1 MARGNPFG
9 NLFGK
14 SPFQPIQDH
23 MTKAHQ
29 CAEALIP
36 FLESALAD
44 NWEEATKR
52 RHTIAAL
59 EGEADD
65 LKSDIRASLPKS
77 LFLPVPRSDLLE
89 VLGAQDKIANA
100 AKDISGLMLGRKM
113 KIPAAIADLFI
124 EFARESIATSAQ
136 ALKAINE
143 LDELVETGFRG
154 REVTAVEEL
163 INELDRL
170 EHRND
175 EQEITIRAALFE
187 QEKDLPPVDVVFL
200 YKVIDAI
207 GDLSDRAQQVGNR
220 LQIII
225 AR

>member
-23 MTKAHQ
+23 MAKAHE

-36 FLESALAD
+36 FLEAAMAD
-44 NWEEATKR
+44 DWEQATKHR
-52 RHTIAAL
+52 STITRL
-59 EGEADD
+59 EGEADE
-65 LKSDIRASLPKS
+65 LKSEIRASLPKS

-89 VLGAQDKIANA
+89 VLSAQDKIANA
-100 AKDISGLMLGRKM
+100 SKTISGLMMGRKM
-113 KIPAAIADLFI
+113 SIPQPITASFM
-124 EFARESIATSAQ
+124 EFVEEALATSAQ

-154 REVTAVEEL
+154 REVNTVEAL
-163 INELDRL
+163 IDELDRL

-175 EQEITIRAALFE
+175 EQEIAIRASLFAI
-187 QEKDLPPVDVVFL
+187 EKDLPPIDAMFL
-200 YKVIDAI
+200 YKVIDSI
-207 GDLSDRAQQVGNR
+207 GDLANRAQKVGSR

>member
-23 MTKAHQ
+23 MAKAHQ
-29 CAEALIP
+29 CAEALLP
-36 FLESALAD
+36 FLEAAMAD
-44 NWEEATKR
+44 NWELATEKR
-52 RHTIAAL
+52 HELAML

-65 LKSDIRASLPKS
+65 IKGEIRTSLPKS

-89 VLGAQDKIANA
+89 IITAQDRVANA
-100 AKDISGLMLGRKM
+100 AKDISGIMLGRKM
-113 KIPAAIADLFI
+113 VIPAEI
-124 EFARESIATSAQ
+124 RESFVEFVKEAIGASAQ

-143 LDELVETGFRG
+143 FDELVETGFRG
-154 REVTAVEEL
+154 REINAVEA
-163 INELDRL
+163 IIDELDRL

-175 EQEITIRAALFE
+175 KQEVAIRAALFAI
-187 QEKDLPPVDVVFL
+187 EKDLPPIDVMFL
-200 YKVIDAI
+200 YKVIDAV
-207 GDLSDRAQQVGNR
+207 GDLADRAQTVGSR

>member
-9 NLFGK
+9 DLFGK

-23 MTKAHQ
+23 MAKAHQ
-29 CAEALIP
+29 CAEALVP
-36 FLESALAD
+36 FIEAAMAN
-44 NWEEATKR
+44 NWDEAIEKR
-52 RHTIAAL
+52 SYIAQL
-59 EGEADD
+59 EGEADQ
-65 LKSDIRASLPKS
+65 LKRDIRISLPKS

-89 VLGAQDKIANA
+89 VLTAQDKVANA
-100 AKDISGLMLGRKM
+100 SKDISGLMLGRKM
-113 KIPAAIADLFI
+113 SIPPSLADSFSEFVKEAIT
-124 EFARESIATSAQ
+124 TSAQ

-154 REVTAVEEL
+154 REITAVEAL
-163 INELDRL
+163 IEELDRL

-175 EQEITIRAALFE
+175 EQEIAIRGALFKL
-187 QEKDLPPVDVVFL
+187 EKDLPPVDVMFL
-200 YKVIDAI
+200 YKVIDSI
-207 GDLSDRAQQVGNR
+207 GDLADRAQRVGSR

>member
-23 MTKAHQ
+23 IAKAHQ
-29 CAEALIP
+29 CAEALVP
-36 FLESALAD
+36 FLEAAMAG
-44 NWEEATKR
+44 NWEEATDKR
-52 RHTIAAL
+52 RTIAVL
-59 EGEADD
+59 EGEADE
-65 LKSDIRASLPKS
+65 LKSDIRISLPKS

-89 VLGAQDKIANA
+89 VLSAQDKIANA

-113 KIPAAIADLFI
+113 AIPASLADSFI
-124 EFARESIATSAQ
+124 EFVKEAIATSAQ

-154 REVTAVEEL
+154 REITAVEAL
-163 INELDRL
+163 IEELDRL

-175 EQEITIRAALFE
+175 QQEIAIRAALFSI
-187 QEKDLPPVDVVFL
+187 EKDLPPIDVMFL

-207 GDLSDRAQQVGNR
+207 GDLADRAQQVGNR